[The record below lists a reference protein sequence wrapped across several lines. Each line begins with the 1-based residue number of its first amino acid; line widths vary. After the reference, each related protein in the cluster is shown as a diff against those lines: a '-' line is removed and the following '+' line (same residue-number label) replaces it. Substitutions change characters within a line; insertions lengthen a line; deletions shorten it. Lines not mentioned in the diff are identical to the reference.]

1 MKFMIFSDASDLS
14 KQIMTYLRGKGDFF
28 LYTTE
33 DKPELLSY
41 GAAKVTVI
49 QGDQTPESLS
59 SFLSSEFKSNGFESI
74 FIASSVIGRDVASY
88 LVQSLGL
95 KVIPEIYDVSI
106 NGSTVK
112 TKRYGLGGK
121 VVLEEESDAKIFTFI
136 PGISDDNPS
145 GGNSILESKEIQKG
159 RVSITAVKP
168 KKGREVDLEKANIIV
183 SVGRGLGKKEGI
195 QQIEPFVK
203 MVKGELAGSR
213 PVCLDYKWLSEDR
226 QVGYSGRKV
235 KPKIY
240 IALGISGQIQHIA
253 GMRDSKIV
261 IAVNKDKSAPIFQ
274 EADYGI
280 VGDLYQVVPKIM
292 SYLS

>member
-1 MKFMIFSDASDLS
+1 MKFAIFSDISDIA
-14 KQIMTYLRGKGDFF
+14 KQMMTFVRGKGDFY

-33 DKPELLSY
+33 DKPELLNY
-41 GAAKVTVI
+41 GAAKVI
-49 QGDQTPESLS
+49 IIKGEKTPESIS
-59 SFLSSEFKSNGFESI
+59 GFITSEFKENNFDYVLIG
-74 FIASSVIGRDVASY
+74 SSVIGRDVASY
-88 LVQSLGL
+88 LVSNLGL
-95 KVIPEIYDVSI
+95 NALPEVYSI
-106 NGSTVK
+106 SFEGTVVK

-121 VVLEEESDAKIFTFI
+121 VILEEESNARIFTVI
-136 PGISDDNPS
+136 PGISDDVPS
-145 GGNSILESKEIQKG
+145 GGNSPEETKEIQRG
-159 RVSITAVKP
+159 RVSITAVSP

-183 SVGRGLGKKEGI
+183 SVGRGIGKKEGI

-213 PVCLDYKWLSEDR
+213 PICLDYKWLSEDR

-261 IAVNKDKSAPIFQ
+261 VAVNKDKSAPIFQ

-292 SYLS
+292 SYL